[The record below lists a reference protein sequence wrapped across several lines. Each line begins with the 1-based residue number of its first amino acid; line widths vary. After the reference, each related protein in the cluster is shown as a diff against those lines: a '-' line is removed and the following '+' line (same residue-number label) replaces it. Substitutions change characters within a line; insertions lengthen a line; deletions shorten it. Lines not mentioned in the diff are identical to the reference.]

1 MKRKSGKGK
10 VSGFAFPAAAMAL
23 LLSGCSLVSGG
34 AHTEVYLEQPL
45 AQSQAAEGNQAEEK
59 NQGAEESQAV
69 EENQAAGGNQA
80 AEGGWEAEENQGS
93 EGSQAAEKD
102 QVTGENQGSEGNQT
116 AEENQSGSSGRHVIL
131 NTENEQES
139 WKEGAGNAAG
149 SQEEEKGLVS
159 EDSPD
164 GEVSLVFAGDILF
177 DENYAIMASMNQRG
191 KGIEGGISGV
201 LLERLRAADI
211 FMVNNEFPYT
221 DRGTPTAGK
230 TFTFRAKPEYASYL
244 NDMGANLVSLA
255 NNHAYDY
262 GEISLLDSLDTL
274 NQLGIPYVGA
284 GRNLEEA
291 SRPVYLTADG
301 LTIGF
306 VAATQ
311 IERMPSPDTKGA
323 TETSAGVFR
332 CLEIDG
338 LLESVREAKE
348 SSDFVVA
355 FVHWGTEGTDELDH
369 WQLEQAPQI
378 AEAGADLIIGAH
390 PHVLQPVGYCGTVP
404 VVYSLGNFLFN
415 SRTLDTCIVEAVVD
429 ENGLKSL
436 QFVPAIQS
444 GCRVSLA
451 EGTEKERILQ
461 YMRDISP
468 EASLDEEGY
477 ISGK

>member
-1 MKRKSGKGK
+1 MVIRKQGGVMKRKSRKGK
-10 VSGFAFPAAAMAL
+10 ADGFAYTAAAAAVAL
-23 LLSGCSLVSGG
+23 LLTGCSLVSSGS
-34 AHTEVYLEQPL
+34 HTEVYLEQTL
-45 AQSQAAEGNQAEEK
+45 AQSQAAEENREAEGSQAAKERQAAEE
-59 NQGAEESQAV
+59 
-69 EENQAAGGNQA
+69 NQA
-80 AEGGWEAEENQGS
+80 AEGGWEAEKNQGS
-93 EGSQAAEKD
+93 EGSQAAEKG
-102 QVTGENQGSEGNQT
+102 QVTGEDQRAEGNQ
-116 AEENQSGSSGRHVIL
+116 SGGDGRHVVL
-131 NTENEQES
+131 NTENGQES
-139 WKEGAGNAAG
+139 GKEGTRDGAG
-149 SQEEEKGLVS
+149 SQEKESLAPGEN
-159 EDSPD
+159 PD

-177 DENYAIMASMNQRG
+177 DESYAIMASMNQRG
-191 KGIEGGISGV
+191 KGIEGGISGD

-230 TFTFRAKPEYASYL
+230 TFTFRAKPESASYL
-244 NDMGANLVSLA
+244 NDMGADLVSLA

-274 NQLGIPYVGA
+274 NRLGIPYVGA

-291 SRPVYLTADG
+291 SRPVYLTVDG

-311 IERMPSPDTKGA
+311 IERMLSPDTKGA

-348 SSDFVVA
+348 NSDFVIA

-390 PHVLQPVGYCGTVP
+390 PHVLQPVGYCGSVP

-436 QFVPAIQS
+436 QFVPALQS

-451 EGTEKERILQ
+451 GGMEKERILQ